1 MRWFRRR
8 RLSESGRRR
17 LVIALA
23 RAEEKLV
30 QTHVRNVLEV
40 YEAVGEDLPLATVL
54 DLYLD
59 AVDPGEPAA
68 SIVARRVLAGD
79 DARRKRRRASAGT

>member
-1 MRWFRRR
+1 
-8 RLSESGRRR
+8 
-17 LVIALA
+17 VIALA

-68 SIVARRVLAGD
+68 SIVERRVLAGED
-79 DARRKRRRASAGT
+79 GRRKRRRGAPAS